1 MDAMD
6 TSIDQPAHA
15 RLDAEASQSSTKTL
29 LDRGRGGDRAA
40 LDRLFTRVLR
50 RIRRWA
56 HGRLSKGARTAA
68 DTADVVQ
75 DATLGVWRRI
85 DTIELNRPGDLEAYI
100 RESVQNRIRDQARR
114 LARTPERG
122 ELHSDI
128 PLKAPSPLEEAV
140 NREFFTRYA
149 TAIAKLSQEERELI
163 VARFEL
169 GYSYRQIAALLKKP
183 SPAAA
188 RMMVN
193 RIIARLQAGLD

>member
-1 MDAMD
+1 M
-6 TSIDQPAHA
+6 
-15 RLDAEASQSSTKTL
+15 
-29 LDRGRGGDRAA
+29 
-40 LDRLFTRVLR
+40 
-50 RIRRWA
+50 
-56 HGRLSKGARTAA
+56 
-68 DTADVVQ
+68 
-75 DATLGVWRRI
+75 GVWRRI

-114 LARTPERG
+114 LGRTPERG

-128 PLKAPSPLEEAV
+128 PLKAASPLDEAV
-140 NREFFTRYA
+140 NREFFARYA

-169 GYSYRQIAALLKKP
+169 GYSYRQIAVLLKKP

-193 RIIARLQAGLD
+193 RIIARLQAAVD